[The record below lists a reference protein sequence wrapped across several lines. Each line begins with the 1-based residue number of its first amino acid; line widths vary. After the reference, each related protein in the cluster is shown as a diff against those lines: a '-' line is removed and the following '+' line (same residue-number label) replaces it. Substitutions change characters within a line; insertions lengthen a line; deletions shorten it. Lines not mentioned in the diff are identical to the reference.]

1 MTGQTPAHDA
11 AGTHDPV
18 RLVVGVDLVQVSDV
32 ARSIDALGD
41 RYVRR
46 VFTER
51 EIAYCTAS
59 PEMTSARFA
68 ARFAAKEATL
78 KALRLHDHGLD
89 WRAIEVRQEPAGW
102 CELQLHGDAAT
113 LAEQAG
119 WICASL
125 SLSHEGDY
133 ATAMVG
139 VLTRRSNDER
149 NAE

>member
-1 MTGQTPAHDA
+1 MTPQQPERSGNPAPD
-11 AGTHDPV
+11 TM
-18 RLVVGVDLVQVSDV
+18 RLVVGVDLVQISDV
-32 ARSIDALGD
+32 ARSLDSLGD

-46 VFTER
+46 VFTDG

-59 PEMTSARFA
+59 PEMATARFA

-102 CELQLHGDAAT
+102 CELQLHGDAAA

-119 WICASL
+119 WMSASL

-139 VLTRRSNDER
+139 VLTRRTHEQRNDE
-149 NAE
+149 